1 LDRGSTPLASTPLNA
16 HKKLW
21 AFLLFHILFTIVEI
35 LSDTLQTLSSGIILI
50 SALIISII
58 LNLGITW
65 KIYKKGKI
73 K

>member
-1 LDRGSTPLASTPLNA
+1 
-16 HKKLW
+16 
-21 AFLLFHILFTIVEI
+21 VEP

-50 SALIISII
+50 SALIIAII